1 MKSGFQTR
9 SGRIPEVNEIAWLL
23 AMNTLRFNGRTLGDS
38 SVPFTGTSGWVARSM
53 DGFGAWAGALQRL
66 LRLALAL
73 GQGFWIAG
81 ADTASVRSRSDP
93 ISVGGYA
100 LERVVIPSRADISG
114 EPQSVRSS
122 CDCAQVLAYGPM
134 PGGRGGW
141 EVLLRVKPEREG
153 TFSYDIIAAFPAGG
167 RIVSTLNVEAK
178 AADAGGGA
186 PHSLVAPMAFAS
198 EVDPGAMV
206 FDVRP
211 MDRFSRAHVPG
222 AIPMARHELG
232 RALRQ
237 ARGRVVIVGDGH
249 DDVELMSDLMSA
261 RRGTP
266 AQVQVLAGGARSWRA
281 RKGSM
286 EGSAPGGTDMLVLR
300 AGEVLAWMGDPRV
313 AWVASAGFKGPSNSI
328 AARRMG
334 TGIVLPSVEAGRS
347 PDPWGRIRQLGT
359 TQPRPRFVVM
369 AVKEAAEA
377 EALLVRALALF
388 PDLPVFAVQGGEA
401 ALEAEAV
408 LVLRMQSKTTVTRA
422 GGHGQDPVRASGRRS
437 GGGCCGK

>member
-1 MKSGFQTR
+1 MK
-9 SGRIPEVNEIAWLL
+9 
-23 AMNTLRFNGRTLGDS
+23 TLRF
-38 SVPFTGTSGWVARSM
+38 TGTPSAQSLVPSTGSHGWVVRSM

-66 LRLALAL
+66 IRLALAL
-73 GQGFWIAG
+73 GQGFWVAG
-81 ADTASVRSRSDP
+81 ADPASVLSRADP
-93 ISVGGYA
+93 ILVGGYA

-114 EPQSVRSS
+114 EPQSIQSS
-122 CDCAQVLAYGPM
+122 CECAQVLAYAPM
-134 PGGRGGW
+134 PGGRVGW

-153 TFSYDIIAAFPAGG
+153 VFSYDISAAFPAGG
-167 RIVSTLNVEAK
+167 RIVSTLHVEARL
-178 AADAGGGA
+178 AGAGG
-186 PHSLVAPMAFAS
+186 VAPNSLGSPMAIAS
-198 EVDPGAMV
+198 EIEAGAII

-211 MDRFSRAHVPG
+211 MERFSRAHVPG
-222 AIPMARHELG
+222 AIPIARHELG

-237 ARGRVVIVGDGH
+237 ARGRAVIVGDGH
-249 DDVELMSDLMSA
+249 DDAELMADIMSA
-261 RRGTP
+261 RRGTS
-266 AQVQVLAGGARSWRA
+266 AQVQVLAGGARGWRA
-281 RKGSM
+281 RRGSM

-313 AWVASAGFKGPSNSI
+313 AWVASAGFQGPSNSI
-328 AARRMG
+328 TARRMG
-334 TGIVLPSVEAGRS
+334 TGLVLPSVEAGRS

-377 EALLVRALALF
+377 EALLVRALAVF

-401 ALEAEAV
+401 ALEAEAA
-408 LVLRMQSKTTVTRA
+408 LVLRMQSKTTVTRE